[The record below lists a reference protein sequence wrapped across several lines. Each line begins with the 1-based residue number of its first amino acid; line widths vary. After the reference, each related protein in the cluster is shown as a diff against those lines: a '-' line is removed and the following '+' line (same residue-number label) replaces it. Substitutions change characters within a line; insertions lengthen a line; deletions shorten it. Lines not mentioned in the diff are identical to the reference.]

1 MNDAVNLSSV
11 NDIASVCSGYGDDD
25 VFDAFSHNALHITV
39 SLYHPHFRT
48 ETTSKWWAH
57 SFFVLL
63 VCSAFASNKYQMT
76 TSQIFIWRCSLFV
89 HPEFGLIDVW
99 LKMNWLVV
107 YGGQSTPGAEI
118 AWQQITLNWYSK
130 IGPGTV
136 IKPRLTKLSLSLS
149 ETFQSAP
156 SHTRISRV
164 TVKKSKTLRY
174 WFSTFGTRLIYIWL
188 RRLLVDCF
196 EQIMRSNRDVSHAP
210 NGWRFNIHI
219 AKCKLFV

>member
-149 ETFQSAP
+149 IWNFSKRPKPYSYFTSNSKKIENAP
-156 SHTRISRV
+156 
-164 TVKKSKTLRY
+164 L
-174 WFSTFGTRLIYIWL
+174 LIQHIRHPIDLYLTSSFTSWL
-188 RRLLVDCF
+188 LWTDYA
-196 EQIMRSNRDVSHAP
+196 I
-210 NGWRFNIHI
+210 
-219 AKCKLFV
+219 